1 MARPFELNTTISNLR
16 DLNASDLSPYDAVY
30 LGNITCRLYEANLL
44 ERFDDLQEAI
54 VSVKS
59 RGLKAYV
66 TSYAAP
72 RNDFLPKLRK
82 ALAVAVEAGAEA
94 VEVHNLGVLKI
105 VHEAYPGLPVHIGG
119 FANVYTDAGG
129 EVLKRFGAVR
139 ITPNYELSLDEIG
152 QIQRQAGVP
161 MELLVHGKMPLGI
174 SDHCFLLEYEEAW
187 GMKCPDLCQQD
198 LFLKQGDW
206 AMKSIG
212 KGVLSGKDVCMLEH
226 LPCLVTEGHACFR
239 VEAVSES
246 PAYRLEV
253 GRVYREALDRAFA
266 RMNGTE
272 DRWWNT
278 LRGHARIGLC
288 NGFYFGRSGMEYLGV
303 GSDPVSSPL
312 SLTKVDTSSVPI
324 RHKEQFND

>member
-1 MARPFELNTTISNLR
+1 MTRPAGSRITQAFELNTTISNLR
-16 DLNASDLSPYDAVY
+16 DLKASDLSPYDAIY

-44 ERFDDLQEAI
+44 EHLDDLREAI
-54 VSVKS
+54 ATVKDQ
-59 RGLKAYV
+59 GLKVYV

-82 ALAVAVEAGAEA
+82 ALAVTIEAGAEA

-105 VHEAYPGLPVHIGG
+105 VHESHPDLPVHIGG
-119 FANVYTDAGG
+119 FANVYTDAGA

-139 ITPNYELSLDEIG
+139 ITPNYELSLEEIG
-152 QIQRQAGVP
+152 QIQRHVGVP

-174 SDHCFLLEYEEAW
+174 SDYCFLLEYEEAW

-198 LFLKQGDW
+198 LFLRQGNW

-226 LPCLVTEGHACFR
+226 LPRLVAEGHTRFR
-239 VEAVSES
+239 IEAVSES

-253 GRVYREALDRAFA
+253 GRVYREALERACSGTD
-266 RMNGTE
+266 GTE
-272 DRWWNT
+272 ERWWDT
-278 LRGHARIGLC
+278 LRRHARIGLC
-288 NGFYFGRSGMEYLGV
+288 NGFYFGKSGMEYLGV
-303 GSDPVSSPL
+303 RPEAIASGLGRPGTDA
-312 SLTKVDTSSVPI
+312 I
-324 RHKEQFND
+324 